1 MDVWFIGLV
10 ALLAFG
16 IMTFIRRWNDYNFLF
31 TMAIGFAINANLFT
45 PLNAAVDFSVFR
57 FSVSIVL
64 YVAFVFCVLICIKEY
79 GPKKG
84 KALVSSTIAAIV
96 FSGLIEFLAKISA
109 YGYSHDILKNF
120 LTYLYSSVG
129 TLVATI
135 VIIILM
141 VKLKRKMNVYL
152 LFTINVLL
160 AVIIHG
166 AIYFSLV
173 LLTYRGMDRFIN
185 VVFGSML
192 ATAICIILGLISYFI
207 NTHWWIPKRLHFRYK
222 KKRS

>member
-10 ALLAFG
+10 AILAFG

-45 PLNAAVDFSVFR
+45 PLNAGVDLGIFR

-64 YVAFVFCVLICIKEY
+64 YIGFVFSVLICIKEY

-84 KALVSSTIAAIV
+84 KALVSSTIAAII

-109 YGYSHDILKNF
+109 YGYSLDILKVF
-120 LTYLYSSVG
+120 LTYIYSSIG
-129 TLVATI
+129 TLLATI

-141 VKLKRKMNVYL
+141 VKLKRKMNIYL
-152 LFTINVLL
+152 LFAINVIL

-166 AIYFSLV
+166 IIYFPLV
-173 LLTYRGMDRFIN
+173 ILTYSGMERFIN
-185 VVFGSML
+185 VIFGSML
-192 ATAICIILGLISYFI
+192 ATVVCIILGLISYFI
-207 NTHWWIPKRLHFRYK
+207 NTHWWIPKNLRFRYK
-222 KKRS
+222 KKKD